1 MIVTKYILYILKC
14 ESRVIHP
21 SNEPC
26 ARSAPEPNI
35 EGAFP
40 NAVIKE
46 RVVVSA
52 RGK

>member
-1 MIVTKYILYILKC
+1 MIP
-14 ESRVIHP
+14 P

-26 ARSAPEPNI
+26 VCSAPEPNI
-35 EGAFP
+35 ESALP

-46 RVVVSA
+46 GMVVKA